1 MQLGD
6 VSDFFFQE
14 ILYRFHVV
22 VSGALDGFDALRVFN
37 AEIGNDFI
45 KETVCVGSKSR
56 NFLDRCVGGQ
66 FLQPTYFHLNAEFQQ
81 TEFAE
86 DTAQRADFIA
96 VAAVYRETAVSEDN
110 SIDHNSGVK

>member
-37 AEIGNDFI
+37 AEIGDDFI

>member
-6 VSDFFFQE
+6 VSDFLFQE

-37 AEIGNDFI
+37 AEIGDDFI

-66 FLQPTYFHLNAEFQQ
+66 FCS
-81 TEFAE
+81 
-86 DTAQRADFIA
+86 QR
-96 VAAVYRETAVSEDN
+96 TST
-110 SIDHNSGVK
+110 